1 MTQAVLYFVA
11 PLPHIQNYNLGVY
24 LSAKRVSVNGKVK
37 LSPLGEFLDE
47 IHEHPHAP
55 SQIERQVTKVKAGIK
70 R

>member
-1 MTQAVLYFVA
+1 MTQVVLYFVA
-11 PLPHIQNYNLGVY
+11 PLPHIQSYNLGVY
-24 LSAKRVSVNGKVK
+24 LSAKRVSVNDKVK

-47 IHEHPHAP
+47 IHEHTHAP